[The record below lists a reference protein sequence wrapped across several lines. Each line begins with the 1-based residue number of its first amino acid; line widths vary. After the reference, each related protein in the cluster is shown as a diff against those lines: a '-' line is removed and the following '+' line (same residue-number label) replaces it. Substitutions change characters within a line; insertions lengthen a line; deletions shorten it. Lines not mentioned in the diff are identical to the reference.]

1 MPRTVHLR
9 AGRPWRGC
17 GRRPADAAG
26 AGDTGPV
33 ILRLMRQ
40 PRAGGPSM
48 LARVVALLIVLGLLS
63 LTAPVLAAPLASGLQ
78 WLGTLL

>member
-1 MPRTVHLR
+1 
-9 AGRPWRGC
+9 
-17 GRRPADAAG
+17 
-26 AGDTGPV
+26 V